1 MSKEFK
7 VGDPVTCIL
16 NGKGVVINIRESQIY
31 FPVVVEFQSG
41 QKDAY
46 TPEGRQFKLD
56 SVPSL
61 HHGHGIFEIK
71 FTPDPEPVYE
81 WQWKMRHKYDGFIQY
96 TGHYKKESDIL
107 KAWPYCMDNWEIVER
122 DESTKREVKP

>member
-16 NGKGVVINIRESQIY
+16 KGKGVVTNIREPQKY

-56 SVPSL
+56 SVSTL

-81 WQWKMRHKYDGFIQY
+81 WQWKIRNVHTGRLHY
-96 TGHYKKESDIL
+96 TGFNQSEEQMREIWEPENY
-107 KAWPYCMDNWEIVER
+107 EIVER